1 VLNFRHA
8 ENSDRY
14 YFNSYNLSLQKAGEN
29 EPVKQTFYVGKDNTF
44 TLKEGY
50 NLMAGRASGE

>member
-1 VLNFRHA
+1 
-8 ENSDRY
+8 
-14 YFNSYNLSLQKAGEN
+14 LQKAGEN